1 VDDEA
6 RVARIEELRAQI
18 LASPD
23 RKLVIEYEL
32 LARTYGVFKG
42 NANELRTY
50 LEKHNDPAVALPMWD
65 LNHRER
71 LNDFLDEVGRLLHNY
86 LAAVGSLRDH
96 TRILWR
102 SYLETD
108 TYDEKVQATFIESG
122 CCVFVQHLRNY
133 TLHAQMPITRA
144 QIDGTEDTMD
154 FSVKL
159 SRPDLL
165 RWSKWPPRAK
175 EYLLGQSADAI
186 DLEEVVTEYECA
198 VRKFYDWF
206 GFAFRER
213 THDSFRRH
221 QWLLEAH
228 REALADLDASRAAR
242 RSSGNAS

>member
-6 RVARIEELRAQI
+6 RVARIEELEAQI

-32 LARTYGVFKG
+32 LAKTYGVFKG
-42 NANELRTY
+42 NSQELRAY
-50 LEKHNDPAVALPMWD
+50 LERHSDPAVALPMWD

-71 LNDFLDEVGRLLHNY
+71 LYGSLDEVGRLFHNY

-102 SYLETD
+102 TYLETEV
-108 TYDEKVQATFIESG
+108 YDEKVQAIFAESG
-122 CCVFVQHLRNY
+122 CCVFVQHLRNF
-133 TLHAQMPITRA
+133 TLHSQLPIVHAR
-144 QIDGTEDTMD
+144 IEGTQEGMD

-165 RWSKWPPRAK
+165 RWPKWPPTAK
-175 EYLLGQSADAI
+175 EYLLGQPVDEI
-186 DLEEVVTEYECA
+186 DLDEVVAEYGRA
-198 VRKFYDWF
+198 VTGFYDWF

-213 THDSFRRH
+213 THDAFRRH
-221 QWLLEAH
+221 QWLLEA
-228 REALADLDASRAAR
+228 RQEALADLDASRAR
-242 RSSGNAS
+242 RPPSVE